1 VVIPDSVT
9 TIGYAAFWSCSS
21 LTSVVIGDSVTLIDY
36 CAFSACSN
44 LKDVYYTGSEEEW
57 NAITI
62 ASSNPSLTNA
72 TIHYNYVPEK

>member
-9 TIGYAAFWSCSS
+9 
-21 LTSVVIGDSVTLIDY
+21 LIDY
-36 CAFSACSN
+36 HAFNDCSK

-57 NAITI
+57 NAILI
-62 ASSNPSLTNA
+62 GSCNPSLTNA